1 MHVVIKIILT
11 TPKIKTEINLKL
23 HISTCIS
30 PCCIKT
36 VNGELYLVVRPTGHL
51 PCCVCVDNRKH

>member
-51 PCCVCVDNRKH
+51 PCCVCG